1 MLLKLFI
8 LLLKEVAVIKR
19 KTPLFSFVFLQ
30 LVFCSNKNENSIFSF
45 HIPSSVVITIKEREF
60 KMSYQDKN
68 YSFNYI
74 KDYDK
79 FTVDE
84 QKNLLSDTELKYY
97 QMF

>member
-45 HIPSSVVITIKEREF
+45 HIPSSVVITIKESEF

-74 KDYDK
+74 EDYVK
-79 FTVDE
+79 FTVEE
-84 QKNLLSDTELKYY
+84 QKNLLSYTEAKDY